1 MMFGCKVFVFF
12 RSAIDLFSLSM
23 VDNKYPSVDSKPL
36 AGQSTSVSAHSILH
50 FFVYQKPA
58 EPRSRQPVLVAVP
71 RGPGEAD
78 AGHVPRT

>member
-23 VDNKYPSVDSKPL
+23 VNNKYPSVDCEPL
-36 AGQSTSVSAHSILH
+36 AVHSKSASAHSITYL
-50 FFVYQKPA
+50 FVYQKPA